1 MPPKLV
7 IDTNIL
13 LVSISERAENHWLFE
28 AFLDEIFTLCVTTAI
43 LNEYAEILEKHM
55 GGQTAENVLKV
66 IDNAPNVWF
75 VDKYLR
81 WGLMTTDPDDNK
93 FVDCAIASNAKYIV
107 SQDKHFNILKSID
120 FPRVE
125 VIRIDACKKYLI
137 NQGI

>member
-43 LNEYAEILEKHM
+43 LNEYAEILENHM

-66 IDNAPNVWF
+66 IENAPNVWF

-81 WGLMTTDPDDNK
+81 WGL
-93 FVDCAIASNAKYIV
+93 
-107 SQDKHFNILKSID
+107 
-120 FPRVE
+120 
-125 VIRIDACKKYLI
+125 
-137 NQGI
+137 